1 MIKKSKKQQEIYKIN
16 PLQDKDRDIILKD
29 IWAKD
34 PIKYPGDKFQYIMTE
49 NSRSKLLEQINLH
62 EKCIQKGL

>member
-1 MIKKSKKQQEIYKIN
+1 MIKKSRKQSEIQKIN

-34 PIKYPGDKFQYIMTE
+34 PIKYPGDKF
-49 NSRSKLLEQINLH
+49 
-62 EKCIQKGL
+62 